1 MDPSSL
7 LLDENDRTYGV
18 HVSEPSFPLNTEGFT
33 AFQEVMTGVVGTDPW
48 DVSTYLQ
55 ALAIL
60 RQLNAQS
67 Q

>member
-1 MDPSSL
+1 M

-33 AFQEVMTGVVGTDPW
+33 AFQEIITGVVGTDPW
-48 DVSTYLQ
+48 DVSPYLH

-60 RQLNAQS
+60 RQLKAPS